1 MEWTEIERE
10 QFGVGF
16 VLRVGVVVVF
26 RGLFSSIQCF
36 GIEVSQSGRRKE
48 GKLWCREWNCCWAL
62 VLGKKDIVDEVDGS
76 RHQPGMGDGMWMNDD
91 SGLRDSRTVVF
102 TVRGYMGIRTQ
113 IRVLLL
119 FLFKMFWI

>member
-16 VLRVGVVVVF
+16 VLRVGVVVVL

-62 VLGKKDIVDEVDGS
+62 VLVRKILWT
-76 RHQPGMGDGMWMNDD
+76 RWMG
-91 SGLRDSRTVVF
+91 VVINL
-102 TVRGYMGIRTQ
+102 GWAMGCG
-113 IRVLLL
+113 
-119 FLFKMFWI
+119 